1 MATHGSIEK
10 AVVSTTSAQPL
21 VSSQPFSSTNLPDTL
36 VTTYL
41 QMTHWSEFRPAYLN
55 YLDGI
60 RVMCMDTPDVAFYR
74 FLYSC
79 VGKPW
84 RWHERLSRADEE
96 IKSLLLTPGTSIH
109 VLYVDGAP
117 AGYIELAQ
125 HKEGPSGRFCATEV
139 VYYGLRP
146 NYHGRGLGKHLLSH
160 GIAYAWN
167 NGSQRLWAR
176 TCNLDGPHSV
186 DNYMK
191 RGFKIYRVEREPM
204 PENYH

>member
-1 MATHGSIEK
+1 MATNGSIEK
-10 AVVSTTSAQPL
+10 AVEITTSAQPL
-21 VSSQPFSSTNLPDTL
+21 VSSQPFSTTNLPDTL

-41 QMTHWSEFRPAYLN
+41 QMAHWSEFRPAYLN

-74 FLYSC
+74 FLYSS

-84 RWHERLSRADEE
+84 RWHDRLSRADEE
-96 IKSLLLTPGTSIH
+96 IEALLLTPGTSIH

-125 HKEGPSGRFCATEV
+125 RKEGPSSRFLATEV

-146 NYHGRGLGKHLLSH
+146 KYYGRGLGKHLLSH

-167 NGSQRLWAR
+167 NSSQRLWAR

-186 DNYMK
+186 ENYIK

-204 PENYH
+204 PENYL